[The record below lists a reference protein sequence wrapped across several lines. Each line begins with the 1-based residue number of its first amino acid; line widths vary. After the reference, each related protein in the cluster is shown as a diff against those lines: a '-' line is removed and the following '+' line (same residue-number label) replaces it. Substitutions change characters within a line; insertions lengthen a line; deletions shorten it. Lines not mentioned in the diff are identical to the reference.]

1 MSCAFLIARH
11 CRSGALSACSL
22 KSDLEIMKT
31 DEEIMNTAEKNLY
44 EEFAI
49 ALNISPEEVVS
60 YIHERIP
67 S

>member
-1 MSCAFLIARH
+1 
-11 CRSGALSACSL
+11 
-22 KSDLEIMKT
+22 MKT